1 MIGCLTADA
10 ELTPYP
16 TSDVQQHEATSAI
29 TEPTDISVPADTAI
43 VRVIPIASMA
53 ISLPLFAISISLPYN
68 TPLFIEICKKLGDL
82 ITLTRITNIK
92 HTAGKNNLLPVHF
105 FQNEFFSLLILVTS
119 RNSFHDRI
127 LRHFVFNLSN
137 LDSVSKYNHPIT
149 RSKHFFNLR

>member
-1 MIGCLTADA
+1 MIGILTDEA
-10 ELTPYP
+10 EFTPYP
-16 TSDVQQHEATSAI
+16 TSDVQQQDATSAI
-29 TEPTDISVPADTAI
+29 TEPTDISVPAETAM
-43 VRVIPIASMA
+43 VSVIPIASIA

-82 ITLTRITNIK
+82 ITFTSITTSR

-127 LRHFVFNLSN
+127 LCHFIINLSN
-137 LDSVSKYNHPIT
+137 FDTVS
-149 RSKHFFNLR
+149 